1 MKSIRSL
8 LIASVV
14 IFCVGHAGWAFAQVV
29 SGSPGRSQPDDL
41 SSIIPDVEPGPV
53 SEGFTGL
60 VQMTQKLNWND
71 EARSLESA
79 LDTIWKQNNWND
91 ESDQFAYQLTRDV
104 SKIPPW
110 DFMQRFEVA
119 TDRVADRYGLAES
132 DRGKFKGTVLRE
144 AGSFFMKNAPLILS
158 HSSEMVQTR
167 LNGQPFTAEQVA
179 RWSREGQNLM
189 PEVREMVM
197 RVVGEVKPL
206 VPSDRKEIIERDMAS
221 FDRRRQHILK
231 MGARWMNNE
240 WKPEDWGL
248 QNDPI
253 HRAALANATAQA
265 AVSDA
270 AKSVAIAKPT
280 EPAPPPIPTRWV
292 AHKPP
297 TWIAYVEDFR
307 KKYNLD
313 AGQIAAVESI
323 HAELLLRANDY
334 LEQHKEKLL
343 PIPEDKRDA
352 DPGFEPIKQWFKEL
366 QERLDAVPTSLQ
378 RDSKRP

>member
-1 MKSIRSL
+1 
-8 LIASVV
+8 
-14 IFCVGHAGWAFAQVV
+14 
-29 SGSPGRSQPDDL
+29 
-41 SSIIPDVEPGPV
+41 
-53 SEGFTGL
+53 
-60 VQMTQKLNWND
+60 MT
-71 EARSLESA
+71 
-79 LDTIWKQNNWND
+79 
-91 ESDQFAYQLTRDV
+91 
-104 SKIPPW
+104 
-110 DFMQRFEVA
+110 
-119 TDRVADRYGLAES
+119 
-132 DRGKFKGTVLRE
+132 
-144 AGSFFMKNAPLILS
+144 
-158 HSSEMVQTR
+158 
-167 LNGQPFTAEQVA
+167 
-179 RWSREGQNLM
+179 
-189 PEVREMVM
+189 EVREMVM
-197 RVVGEVKPL
+197 RVVGEVKPM
-206 VPSDRKEIIERDMAS
+206 VPSDRRELIDRDMAS

-265 AVSDA
+265 AVSEA
-270 AKSVAIAKPT
+270 AKGAAIPKPT
-280 EPAPPPIPTRWV
+280 EPAAPPIPTRWV

-352 DPGFEPIKQWFKEL
+352 DRGFEPIKQWFKEL
-366 QERLDAVPTSLQ
+366 QERLDAVPTSAQ